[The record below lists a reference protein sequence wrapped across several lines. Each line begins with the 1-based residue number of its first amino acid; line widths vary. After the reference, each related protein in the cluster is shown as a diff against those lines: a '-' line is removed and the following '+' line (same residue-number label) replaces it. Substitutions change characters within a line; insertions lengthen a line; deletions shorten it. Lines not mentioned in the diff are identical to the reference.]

1 MDRSDIEKKWII
13 EIPKTANKII
23 VVGVYGDK
31 EVYAYSVDVHDL
43 DSYAEPDTE
52 KVREEAYRQ
61 GYDTG
66 YGTKVN
72 EFYEQGLADA
82 WEAARKI
89 VCRISDGGYTQDLL
103 DGIFGSHNY
112 QSIMAQYS
120 ASDAVEKISKYEP
133 EEQIQVGDEV
143 KWNGDEPDAMF
154 VVTHIDENGYISG
167 INSEEMRYARRNP
180 ENWTKTGRRFP
191 ELVELLRKMKE
202 ES

>member
-43 DSYAEPDTE
+43 DSYAEPDME
-52 KVREEAYRQ
+52 KIRKEAYRQ

-89 VCRISDGGYTQDLL
+89 ADIWESGENDKWIIVDDSLPITFAS
-103 DGIFGSHNY
+103 
-112 QSIMAQYS
+112 YS
-120 ASDAVEKISKYEP
+120 ASETIERIRQH
-133 EEQIQVGDEV
+133 EQKQKEQEQEAIQVGDEV
-143 KWNGDEPDAMF
+143 EAVFGKATITYITETHVYYFYPDGSHGCDKKEY
-154 VVTHIDENGYISG
+154 V
-167 INSEEMRYARRNP
+167 
-180 ENWTKTGRRFP
+180 TKTGRHFP
-191 ELVELLRKMKE
+191 EIAAVLAKMKE
-202 ES
+202 EL